1 MLRPK
6 GMLVRRLLR
15 ALLIVSTI
23 GALLVA
29 CVFGLLVREM
39 TLPAGDSN
47 VAKSFQVA
55 PNETLTVI
63 SNNLQSEGLIRRAIL
78 FRWLTNRRGAAGELY
93 PGKYNFSPNM
103 TMNQMLD
110 AMQVAPKGEFESV
123 RFTIPEGLRL
133 EEIADLVAATEV
145 VTAEG
150 FLEAARNGA
159 AFKERYPILES
170 LPADASLEGFLFPDT
185 YDIFVSA
192 TSEEI
197 IEKMLDT
204 FAVRYADVTQSPAT
218 DGRSVYEIVTM
229 ASIVQR
235 EASNNEEM
243 PLVAAAFWNRLKPE
257 FAGQQLGADPTVQY
271 ILGQPGDWWPKLDTL
286 TVDQIN
292 AANSPYNTRINSGL
306 TPGPI
311 SAPGLTAIQAS
322 AAPADEDVTYFVT
335 KCVPAGE
342 RPTHNF
348 TNDYQE
354 FLRFQEEYLLCPN

>member
-29 CVFGLLVREM
+29 CVFGLLVREI
-39 TLPAGDSN
+39 TLPASDSN
-47 VAKSFQVA
+47 IAQPFVVASGENLA
-55 PNETLTVI
+55 VI

-78 FRWLTNRRGAAGELY
+78 FRWLTNRRDAAGELY
-93 PGKYNFSPNM
+93 PGTYFFSPNM

-110 AMQVAPKGEFESV
+110 AMQVAPKGEFEAV
-123 RFTIPEGLRL
+123 RFTVPEGLRL
-133 EEIADLVAATEV
+133 EEIADIVAATEV
-145 VTAEG
+145 VTADG
-150 FLEAARNGA
+150 FLAVARNGA
-159 AFKERYPILES
+159 AFKASYPFLES
-170 LPADASLEGFLFPDT
+170 LPDGASLEGFLFPDT
-185 YDIFVSA
+185 YDIFVTA

-197 IEKMLDT
+197 IAKMLDN
-204 FAVRYADVTQSPAT
+204 FAVKYAEATQSPAT
-218 DGRSVYEIVTM
+218 EGRTPFEIVTM

-271 ILGQPGDWWPKLDTL
+271 ILGQPGDWWPKLDNL
-286 TVDQIN
+286 TVEEIN
-292 AANSPYNTRINSGL
+292 AANSPYNTRINPGL

-311 SAPGLTAIQAS
+311 SAPGLSALKAS

-348 TNDYQE
+348 TNSYDE
-354 FLRFQEEYLLCPN
+354 FLQFQEEYLQCPK

>member
-39 TLPAGDSN
+39 TLTAGDSN
-47 VAKSFQVA
+47 VAKAFKVS
-55 PNETLTVI
+55 PNETLAVV

-93 PGKYNFSPNM
+93 PNTYYFSPNM
-103 TMNQMLD
+103 TMNQILD
-110 AMQVAPKGEFESV
+110 AMRVAPVGEFETKD
-123 RFTIPEGLRL
+123 FTVPEGLRL
-133 EEIADLVAATEV
+133 EEIADIVAATEV
-145 VTAEG
+145 VTADG
-150 FLEAARNGA
+150 FLELARNGA
-159 AFKERYPILES
+159 AFKDRYPFLES
-170 LPADASLEGFLFPDT
+170 LPDGASLEGFLFPDT
-185 YDIFVSA
+185 YQIFVSA

-197 IEKMLDT
+197 ITKMLDT
-204 FAVRYADVTQSPAT
+204 FAVRYAEVTQSPAT
-218 DGRSVYEIVTM
+218 SDRSAYEIVTM

-306 TPGPI
+306 PPGPI
-311 SAPGLTAIQAS
+311 SAPGLAAIKAS
-322 AAPADEDVTYFVT
+322 AAPADQDVTYFVT
-335 KCVPAGE
+335 KCVPVDE
-342 RPTHNF
+342 KPTHNF
-348 TNDYQE
+348 TNNYEE
-354 FLRFQEEYLLCPN
+354 FLRFQEEYLACPK